1 MRNRSTAGVVLFG
14 LTYAMAASAQIA
26 LESGQGLA
34 GSRYKAVFRVAQAC
48 GDSPINAF
56 VVAIP
61 ERVGAARPM
70 PKAGWQ
76 LDLWRDATGRPT
88 RIRWSGGTLPGWQYD
103 EFVIVARLPEQPGT
117 IFWKVSPICDHGRID
132 WDGDPPDD
140 ETGGPSPAIPLT
152 VVPHPPV
159 VPPS

>member
-1 MRNRSTAGVVLFG
+1 MNNRSMFGVAMIG
-14 LTYAMAASAQIA
+14 LAYAMPAPAHVT
-26 LESGQGLA
+26 LESGQGLS
-34 GSRYKAVFRVAQAC
+34 GSHYKAVFRIAQAC

-61 ERVGAARPM
+61 EGVSAARPM

-76 LDLWRDATGRPT
+76 LDLWRDANGRPT

-103 EFVIVARLPEQPGT
+103 EFVIVARLPDQPGT

-132 WDGDPPDD
+132 WDGEPAPD
-140 ETGGPSPAIPLT
+140 EVGGASSAIPFT

-159 VPPS
+159 VPPP

>member
-1 MRNRSTAGVVLFG
+1 MNKRNIFGVAMIG
-14 LTYAMAASAQIA
+14 LAYAMPTPAHVT

-34 GSRYKAVFRVAQAC
+34 GAHYKAVFRIAQAC

-61 ERVGAARPM
+61 MGVSAARPM
-70 PKAGWQ
+70 PKSGWQ
-76 LDLWRDATGRPT
+76 LDLWRDANGRPT

-103 EFVIVARLPEQPGT
+103 EFVIVAHLPDQPGT

-132 WDGDPPDD
+132 WDGEPATD
-140 ETGGPSPAIPLT
+140 EAVGASSAIPLT

-159 VPPS
+159 VPPP

>member
-1 MRNRSTAGVVLFG
+1 MKNGSTLGVAMIG
-14 LTYAMAASAQIA
+14 LAYAMPTPAQVT

-34 GSRYKAVFRVAQAC
+34 GSLYKAVFRIAQTC

-61 ERVGAARPM
+61 EGVSAARPM

-76 LDLWRDATGRPT
+76 LDLWRDGNGRPT
-88 RIRWSGGTLPGWQYD
+88 RIRWSGGTLPGWQHD
-103 EFVIVARLPEQPGT
+103 EFVIAARLPDQPGT

-132 WDGDPPDD
+132 WDGESATD
-140 ETGGPSPAIPLT
+140 EARGPSPTVPLT
-152 VVPHPPV
+152 VVPNPPV
-159 VPPS
+159 APPP

>member
-1 MRNRSTAGVVLFG
+1 MKNSIPFGGVLFG
-14 LTYAMAASAQIA
+14 LACAIPAPAQVT

-34 GSRYKAVFRVAQAC
+34 GSRHKAVFRVAQAC

-61 ERVGAARPM
+61 EPVSAARPM

-76 LDLWRDATGRPT
+76 LDLWRDANGRPT

-117 IFWKVSPICDHGRID
+117 LFWKVSPICDHGRID
-132 WDGDPPDD
+132 WDGEPAGD
-140 ETGGPSPAIPLT
+140 ETGGHSPALPLT
-152 VVPHPPV
+152 VVPHPPI
-159 VPPS
+159 VPSP